1 MLAPIPAF
9 QRYDQSVEAD
19 EAERIFDEF
28 AGAYR
33 DWWGPIIAPAAL
45 DVLDDIEVDP
55 GAAFE
60 LLDLGSGTGVLALSA
75 LERWSAVRVQAVD
88 PSSRMLEIAIEEAR
102 RRSPTLAS
110 RLRTLTAVADR
121 MPLADASIDAA
132 VSSFV
137 IQLVPNRA
145 AALREVHRVLRP
157 GGRFACVTWHADDPA
172 FEPDDAFSDALDE
185 LQIIPP
191 DDERDV
197 HPYTSAQAAAA
208 EFRRAGF
215 RQVRAWDTWLEHR
228 FTPESYLDLLEHW
241 IDRELFV
248 GLDHE
253 TRLQLRAR
261 AIERMSGLRDD
272 AFRWRRPLVRVVGSR
287 PPS

>member
-1 MLAPIPAF
+1 M
-9 QRYDQSVEAD
+9 EAD

-28 AGAYR
+28 AEAYR
-33 DWWGPIIAPAAL
+33 DWWGPIIAPAAVG
-45 DVLDDIEVDP
+45 VLDDIEV
-55 GAAFE
+55 GRGGETRFE
-60 LLDLGSGTGVLALSA
+60 LLDVGSGTGALALSA
-75 LERWSAVRVQAVD
+75 LERWPAVRVRAVD
-88 PSSRMLEIAIEEAR
+88 PSSRMLEIAAAAAR
-102 RRSPTLAS
+102 RRSPALAS
-110 RLRTLTAVADR
+110 RLQTITAAADR
-121 MPLADASIDAA
+121 MPMVDAGIDAA

-157 GGRFACVTWHADDPA
+157 GGRFACVTWHADDPP

-191 DDERDV
+191 SDERDI
-197 HPYTSAQAAAA
+197 HPYTSASTAAA

-215 RQVRAWDTWLEHR
+215 RKVRAWDASLEHR

-241 IDRELFV
+241 IDRDLFA
-248 GLDHE
+248 GLDRE

-261 AIERMSGLRDD
+261 ALERMGDLRAD
-272 AFRWRRPLVRVVGSR
+272 AFRWRRPLVRVVGTR
-287 PPS
+287 PPT